1 MGKSQT
7 PGMCRRYLEGMCR
20 RYLEGMCRSISG
32 RYWSSEAW
40 QRGCTKMLRKG
51 KKKIKTTNKK
61 KKNR

>member
-7 PGMCRRYLEGMCR
+7 PGMCR